1 MNTTRKDF
9 GTTIATLA
17 RLYKEA
23 ERKGDRRRAKVY
35 AMAVDVLLDA
45 WPADPEP
52 APESMNR
59 VRAAAHAIIEQPT
72 LIGLGLAPEPANRP
86 APPQSPPLPPHHTRT
101 RPP

>member
-1 MNTTRKDF
+1 MNTTRKEF

-23 ERKGDRRRAKVY
+23 ERLGDRRRAKVY

-52 APESMNR
+52 APESMCR
-59 VRAAAHAIIEQPT
+59 VRTAAAYVETEQPT
-72 LIGLGLAPEPANRP
+72 LIGLGLAPKRANRS
-86 APPQSPPLPPHHTRT
+86 AA
-101 RPP
+101 